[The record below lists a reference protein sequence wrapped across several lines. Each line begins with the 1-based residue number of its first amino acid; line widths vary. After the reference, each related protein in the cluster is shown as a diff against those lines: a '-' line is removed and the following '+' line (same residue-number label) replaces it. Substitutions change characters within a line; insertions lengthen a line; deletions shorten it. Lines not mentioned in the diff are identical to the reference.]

1 MVDLQNRPP
10 AGGAGDPLYVNSS
23 LERVLV
29 GGLGG
34 LAAILVKYISQD
46 HASVVSFIS
55 THTRAGLPLSA
66 VIDIVGGY
74 FILAPMII
82 VLGAMIGW
90 VSNETQRLK
99 LFALGVS
106 APALITT
113 LSSGNSVKL
122 TLLEPSSAYAQSAQ
136 DGSLSSGLSSFFGGT
151 DRPYAIYVGSFATQE
166 KIDRILNAI
175 NDQTKGLHAI
185 TVDVTDTAGNKLKR
199 IYVLQ
204 LFGIKEALDVRDKLL
219 QSRIVDEAT
228 ITRSTKGITA
238 NQN

>member
-1 MVDLQNRPP
+1 MVDLHSAPP
-10 AGGAGDPLYVNSS
+10 AGGPSDPLYVNSNI
-23 LERVLV
+23 ERVLV

-46 HASVVSFIS
+46 HASVAAFIS
-55 THTRAGLPLSA
+55 THTKAGLPLSA
-66 VIDIVGGY
+66 IIDIVGGY

-82 VLGAMIGW
+82 VLGAIIGW
-90 VSNETQRLK
+90 VSNENQRIK

-113 LSSGNSVKL
+113 LSSGSSVKL

-136 DGSLSSGLSSFFGGT
+136 DGSLSTGLSSFFGGT
-151 DRPYAIYVGSFATQE
+151 DKPYAIYVGSFANPE
-166 KIDRILNAI
+166 KINRIVNAI
-175 NDQTKGLHAI
+175 NDQTKSLHAI
-185 TVDVTDTAGNKLKR
+185 TVDVTDAAGNKLKR

-204 LFGIKEALDVRDKLL
+204 LFGVKEALDVRDKLL
-219 QSRIVDEAT
+219 QSGIVDEAT

-238 NQN
+238 NTN

>member
-1 MVDLQNRPP
+1 
-10 AGGAGDPLYVNSS
+10 
-23 LERVLV
+23 VLV

-46 HASVVSFIS
+46 HASVVQFIS
-55 THTRAGLPLSA
+55 THTKAGLPLSA
-66 VIDIVGGY
+66 IIDIVGGY
-74 FILAPMII
+74 FILAPMVI

-90 VSNETQRLK
+90 VSSETQRLK

-136 DGSLSSGLSSFFGGT
+136 DSNSGLGAFFGGT
-151 DRPYAIYVGSFATQE
+151 DKPYAIYVGSFATQA
-166 KIDRILNAI
+166 KIDRILTAI
-175 NDQTKGLHAI
+175 NEQTKSLHAI
-185 TVDVTDTAGNKLKR
+185 TVDVTDPAGNKLKR

-204 LFGIKEALDVRDKLL
+204 LFGLKEALDVRDKLL
-219 QSRIVDEAT
+219 QSHLVDEAT
-228 ITRSTKGITA
+228 ITRSTKGINA
-238 NQN
+238 SDN

>member
-1 MVDLQNRPP
+1 MGDLQNSPP
-10 AGGAGDPLYVNSS
+10 AGGAGDPLNVNSS
-23 LERVLV
+23 IERVLV

-46 HASVVSFIS
+46 HAAVVQFIS
-55 THTRAGLPLSA
+55 THTKAGLPLSA
-66 VIDIVGGY
+66 IIDIVGGY
-74 FILAPMII
+74 FILGPMVI

-90 VSNETQRLK
+90 VSSETQRLK

-122 TLLEPSSAYAQSAQ
+122 ALLEPSSAYAQSVQ
-136 DGSLSSGLSSFFGGT
+136 DSSLAPGLSAFFGGT
-151 DRPYAIYVGSFATQE
+151 DKPYAIYVGSFATQA
-166 KIDRILNAI
+166 KIDRIVNAI
-175 NDQTKGLHAI
+175 NEQTKSLHAI
-185 TVDVTDTAGNKLKR
+185 TVDVTDAGGNKLKR

-219 QSRIVDEAT
+219 QSGIVDEAT
-228 ITRSTKGITA
+228 ITRSTKGIIA
-238 NQN
+238 SEN